1 MMSKIFGFFKK
12 EAVLVISL
20 LLAIVSA
27 FFIKPSAQYI
37 EYIDFKTLCLLFC
50 LMAVMAG
57 LQEIGVFRLLARR
70 LLSVA
75 KTTRS
80 LYFVLT
86 LLCFFSSMLITNDV
100 ALLTFV
106 PFTIATLN
114 ISNQKRH
121 LVFITIMQTVAAN
134 LGSMLTPVGNPQNLY
149 LFSKYNLS
157 AYDFF
162 SIVFPYCAL
171 SLALLI
177 ICGFF
182 IKNESVN
189 IEYGVQEKISSKP
202 KTIAYSALFL
212 ISLLCVFR
220 VLNFVLLF
228 AVVLVFMLV
237 FDRKTI
243 MKIDFGL
250 LLTFVFLFI
259 FIGNLGNIDYIG
271 RFLQSVVRGNEVF
284 VGVLSSQLLS
294 NVPAA
299 ILLSAFTDNAK
310 ALLVGVN
317 LGGLG
322 TLIASMASLISFKLV
337 QKQNVN
343 VQKYLLIFT
352 LVNLIFLALNWI
364 LYTLIV

>member
-1 MMSKIFGFFKK
+1 MNKIVSFIKR

-20 LLAIVSA
+20 LLAVASA
-27 FFIKPSAQYI
+27 FFIKPSADYFG
-37 EYIDFKTLCLLFC
+37 YVDFKTLCLLFC

-57 LQEIGVFRLLARR
+57 LQEIGVFKLLACR

-106 PFTIATLN
+106 PFTITTLK

-121 LVFITIMQTVAAN
+121 LAFITVMQTVAAN

-149 LFSKYNLS
+149 LFSRFNLS

-162 SIVFPYCAL
+162 STVFPYCAM
-171 SLALLI
+171 SLVLLI

-182 IKNESVN
+182 IKNESIN
-189 IEYGVQEKISSKP
+189 IEYGVEEKITSKP
-202 KTIAYSALFL
+202 KMIVYFALFL

-228 AVVLVFMLV
+228 GVVLVFMLA

-243 MKIDFGL
+243 VKIDYSL

-259 FIGNLGNIDYIG
+259 FIGNLGNIDYVSDL
-271 RFLQSVVRGNEVF
+271 LQSVVRNNEVL

>member
-1 MMSKIFGFFKK
+1 MNKVVEFIKR
-12 EAVLVISL
+12 EAVLLISL
-20 LLAIVSA
+20 LLAVASA
-27 FFIKPSAQYI
+27 FFVKPSSEYI

-50 LMAVMAG
+50 LMTVMAG
-57 LQEIGVFRLLARR
+57 LQKIGVFKLLAYR

-106 PFTIATLN
+106 PFTVTTLN
-114 ISNQKRH
+114 ISNQRIH
-121 LVFITIMQTVAAN
+121 LTFVTVMQTVAAN

-149 LFSKYNLS
+149 LFSRFNLS

-162 SIVFPYCAL
+162 STVFPYCVL
-171 SLALLI
+171 SLVLLI

-182 IKNESVN
+182 IKNEGVN
-189 IEYGVQEKISSKP
+189 IEYDAGERITSKP
-202 KTIAYSALFL
+202 KMISYFALFL
-212 ISLLCVFR
+212 LSLLCVFR
-220 VLNFVLLF
+220 VVSFVLLLVVVF
-228 AVVLVFMLV
+228 AFVLV

-243 MKIDFGL
+243 TKIDYSL
-250 LLTFVFLFI
+250 LLTFVFLFV
-259 FIGNLGNIDYIG
+259 FIGNLGNIDYVSA
-271 RFLQSVVRGNEVF
+271 FLQRVVRGNEVA
-284 VGVLSSQLLS
+284 VGVLTSQMLS

-310 ALLVGVN
+310 ALLIGVN

-343 VQKYLLIFT
+343 MQKYLLLFT
-352 LVNLIFLALNWI
+352 LVNLIFLALNCALCI
-364 LYTLIV
+364 LIS